1 MNRTALILILFFTL
15 FLQCKDVN
23 AQASEYRLKAV
34 FLERFTRFI
43 EWPEKTSI
51 SDTSKPFVIKIIGK
65 NPFGDV
71 LKAIYSRTKIKN
83 KPVKIYYIS
92 SVEEIKDCQILF
104 IAASMENSLE
114 QILKYTNEKPILTI
128 GDCQGFGQRGVIIN
142 FFILNNKVRFE
153 INEKTL
159 NQSRLYLSYL
169 LLNVAT
175 VIKGEEG
182 DK

>member
-1 MNRTALILILFFTL
+1 MNRTVLFLILLFTV
-15 FLQCKDVN
+15 FLQCKQVN

-71 LKAIYSRTKIKN
+71 LETIYSKTKIKN

-92 SVEEIKDCQILF
+92 SLEEIEDCQILF
-104 IAASMENSLE
+104 IAASMESSLQ

-128 GDCQGFGQRGVIIN
+128 SDHQGFGQRGVIIN
-142 FFILNNKVRFE
+142 FFIENNKVRFE
-153 INEKTL
+153 INEKSL
-159 NQSRLYLSYL
+159 NQSGLYMSYL

-175 VIKGEEG
+175 VLKEEG
-182 DK
+182 DDK